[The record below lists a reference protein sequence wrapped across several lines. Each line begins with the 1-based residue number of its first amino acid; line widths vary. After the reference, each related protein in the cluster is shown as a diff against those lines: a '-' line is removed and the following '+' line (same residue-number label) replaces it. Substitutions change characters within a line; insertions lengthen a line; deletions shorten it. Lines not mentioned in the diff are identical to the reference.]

1 MPLAIEGAVVRDM
14 HLAIDFLRHA
24 QGDAALGERVS
35 EPVGIIAVNRL
46 GTGDRDRHPLH
57 ADFQPARLSMAA
69 DGSDIPRSRLIE
81 FTSVQGRSS

>member
-1 MPLAIEGAVVRDM
+1 
-14 HLAIDFLRHA
+14 
-24 QGDAALGERVS
+24 
-35 EPVGIIAVNRL
+35 
-46 GTGDRDRHPLH
+46 LH